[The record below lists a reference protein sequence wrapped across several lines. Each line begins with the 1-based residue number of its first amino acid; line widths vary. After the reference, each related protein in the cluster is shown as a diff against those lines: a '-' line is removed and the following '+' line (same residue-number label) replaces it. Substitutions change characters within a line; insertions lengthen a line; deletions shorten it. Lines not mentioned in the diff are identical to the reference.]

1 MKKLIS
7 ASILGITLL
16 LSSATV
22 QGSISNPI
30 HRVVDVT
37 IIGWDLLV
45 TSETGDG
52 TITRVEVRKLS
63 LRNPTI
69 SQDCGGYSCS
79 VDISSLSS
87 GTYEVK
93 VVCANTVYYEQ
104 FTK

>member
-1 MKKLIS
+1 MKKLLS
-7 ASILGITLL
+7 AAL
-16 LSSATV
+16 LSCALLFSAATL
-22 QGSISNPI
+22 QARITNPLP
-30 HRVVDVT
+30 RVVDVT
-37 IIGWDLLV
+37 ILGWDLLV
-45 TSETGDG
+45 TSETADG

-69 SQDCGGYSCS
+69 VQDCGGYSCS
-79 VDISSLSS
+79 VDISGLSS

>member
-1 MKKLIS
+1 MKKLVFAALIAAGSLLPLNEANGAIS
-7 ASILGITLL
+7 T
-16 LSSATV
+16 
-22 QGSISNPI
+22 PP
-30 HRVVDVT
+30 HRVVDILIT
-37 IIGWDLLV
+37 GWDLEV

-63 LRNPTI
+63 LRYPSI
-69 SQDCGGYSCS
+69 AQDCSGYSCS

>member
-1 MKKLIS
+1 MKKLVF
-7 ASILGITLL
+7 AALVAGLL
-16 LSSATV
+16 LPLNEATGAV
-22 QGSISNPI
+22 TNPI
-30 HRVVDVT
+30 HRVVDIVIT
-37 IIGWDLLV
+37 GWDLLV
-45 TSETGDG
+45 TSETADG